1 MTGVPPTGETE
12 EGDNQALLA
21 LEVVATIAV
30 EDSSQVRSGGPEL
43 AKELEKPKVST
54 YSALAA
60 KGREEFVCTGEDR
73 EGSPETAR

>member
-30 EDSSQVRSGGPEL
+30 EDSSQVRSGGRHGRGGG
-43 AKELEKPKVST
+43 ALEYRGPPT
-54 YSALAA
+54 
-60 KGREEFVCTGEDR
+60 
-73 EGSPETAR
+73 EGSRDTLVFE